1 MAFFAARNNEFDRGR
16 PTPASERSLA
26 DVVDDVDDDVDVDV
40 EGSGT
45 LLAAALI
52 SKTTAVEDGE
62 RERLCVCV
70 CVYATERKVYTAKGL
85 LSFCVNV
92 GVYVTCFVGWRC
104 VVNTHTGLWQQ
115 GLRLFLSLLFPIE
128 TLESRVP
135 GHQTD
140 SPRLVCKW
148 RS

>member
-62 RERLCVCV
+62 RERD
-70 CVYATERKVYTAKGL
+70 CVYACACMQQREKYTQQKDY
-85 LSFCVNV
+85 CR
-92 GVYVTCFVGWRC
+92 FV
-104 VVNTHTGLWQQ
+104 
-115 GLRLFLSLLFPIE
+115 
-128 TLESRVP
+128 
-135 GHQTD
+135 
-140 SPRLVCKW
+140 
-148 RS
+148 